1 MNESKKEIKMKGR
14 KKEKMTERSSTKN
27 IKRMKERFLFH
38 LTVTIREFFSFY
50 MKFSLLFPFES
61 KKSANFSHL
70 HIKDDYGLPP
80 FIFPRISFPFMILFL
95 FFAPPRSSIFFMIS
109 WHQTPNLFL

>member
-14 KKEKMTERSSTKN
+14 KKEIMTERSSTKN

-61 KKSANFSHL
+61 KNSANFFT
-70 HIKDDYGLPP
+70 PP
-80 FIFPRISFPFMILFL
+80 YKR
-95 FFAPPRSSIFFMIS
+95 
-109 WHQTPNLFL
+109 

>member
-38 LTVTIREFFSFY
+38 LTVTIREFFFPISP
-50 MKFSLLFPFES
+50 MKFSLLFPFET
-61 KKSANFSHL
+61 KNL
-70 HIKDDYGLPP
+70 L
-80 FIFPRISFPFMILFL
+80 IFYT
-95 FFAPPRSSIFFMIS
+95 SI
-109 WHQTPNLFL
+109 

>member
-38 LTVTIREFFSFY
+38 LTVTIREFFFLYEIFTS
-50 MKFSLLFPFES
+50 FSL
-61 KKSANFSHL
+61 
-70 HIKDDYGLPP
+70 
-80 FIFPRISFPFMILFL
+80 RI
-95 FFAPPRSSIFFMIS
+95 
-109 WHQTPNLFL
+109 